1 VVDDTGLLL
10 DISTRRTDGEILD
23 WLRRW
28 TNGPCVVAFD
38 APVIVA
44 NPSGNRGCERLMA
57 RYFGRFHAYC
67 HAANTANPSFAAGPR
82 ALRLAEALGLAVDPD
97 SSAARRALE
106 VYPHPALV
114 ALFDLPRVL
123 QYKAKPG
130 RDLEHLRSEMQ
141 RLVDGL
147 ESLADASPPL
157 LLKDNPDWQHIR
169 TTVRNATRKVDLK
182 RVEDAIDGVVCA
194 YIAAYATAQPDRV
207 RVLGDG
213 LTGYILTPVTP
224 TIAAQIDQDTHPAT
238 TPTQSAATPAQAV
251 PTTAH
256 AAARRSSAVSKV
268 SSSIPASASP
278 SRPPC

>member
-1 VVDDTGLLL
+1 MVDDTGLLR
-10 DISTRRTDGEILD
+10 DVSTRRTDDEILD

-28 TNGPCVVAFD
+28 TDGSCVVAFD
-38 APVIVA
+38 APVIVVI
-44 NPSGNRGCERLMA
+44 PSGNRGCERLMA

-67 HAANTANPSFAAGPR
+67 HSANTANPSFVGGTR
-82 ALRLAEALGLAVDPD
+82 ALRLADALGLDIDPH
-97 SSAARRALE
+97 SSAPRRALE

-130 RDLEHLRSEMQ
+130 RELEHLRSEMQ
-141 RLVDGL
+141 RLIDGL
-147 ESLADASPPL
+147 ENLADASPPL
-157 LLKDNPDWQHIR
+157 LLRDNRDWHHIR

-213 LTGYILTPVTP
+213 LTGYILTPVTA
-224 TIAAQIDQDTHPAT
+224 TIAARIDQDIHPRSEPDSGRT
-238 TPTQSAATPAQAV
+238 RKGSADD
-251 PTTAH
+251 
-256 AAARRSSAVSKV
+256 S
-268 SSSIPASASP
+268 
-278 SRPPC
+278 

>member
-1 VVDDTGLLL
+1 LRGTTGLAVVDDTGLLL
-10 DISTRRTDGEILD
+10 DVSTRRTDDEILD

-28 TNGPCVVAFD
+28 TDGPCVVAFD
-38 APVIVA
+38 APVIVV

-67 HAANTANPSFAAGPR
+67 HSANTANPSFAGGPR
-82 ALRLAEALGLAVDPD
+82 ALRLADALGLDVDPH

-114 ALFDLPRVL
+114 ALFDLPRVI

-141 RLVDGL
+141 RLIDGL

-169 TTVRNATRKVDLK
+169 TAVRNATRKVDLK

-213 LTGYILTPVTP
+213 LTGYILTPVTA
-224 TIAAQIDQDTHPAT
+224 TIAAHIDQDIHPD
-238 TPTQSAATPAQAV
+238 PTPAQAV
-251 PTTAH
+251 PATAQPG
-256 AAARRSSAVSKV
+256 S
-268 SSSIPASASP
+268 
-278 SRPPC
+278 

>member
-10 DISTRRTDGEILD
+10 DVSTRRTDDEILD

-28 TNGPCVVAFD
+28 TDGSCVVAFD
-38 APVIVA
+38 APVIVV

-67 HAANTANPSFAAGPR
+67 HSANTANPSFAGGPR
-82 ALRLAEALGLAVDPD
+82 ALRLADALDLDVDPH

-141 RLVDGL
+141 RLIDGL

-157 LLKDNPDWQHIR
+157 LLQDNPDWQHIR
-169 TTVRNATRKVDLK
+169 TTVRNATRKVNLK

-213 LTGYILTPVTP
+213 LTGYILTPVTA
-224 TIAAQIDQDTHPAT
+224 TIAAQIDQDTHPGT
-238 TPTQSAATPAQAV
+238 TPPRAVATCAQ
-251 PTTAH
+251 
-256 AAARRSSAVSKV
+256 AAARRSSAVSKA
-268 SSSIPASASP
+268 SSSTPASASP